1 MKNQEINRN
10 KQKLDSLFEKVKDF
24 SADTYLQSHW
34 ARYLCISVSGF
45 LETSVRIIYREYA
58 KSKAIPQVA
67 NFVEGKLED
76 FQNPKMEKILQL
88 TGGFSKEWASDLR
101 LKTDG
106 ELKDAVDSIAHNRN
120 QIAHGGSVGMTYRQI
135 KDYYDRAIKV
145 IELIENQCSN

>member
-1 MKNQEINRN
+1 
-10 KQKLDSLFEKVKDF
+10 
-24 SADTYLQSHW
+24 
-34 ARYLCISVSGF
+34 
-45 LETSVRIIYREYA
+45 
-58 KSKAIPQVA
+58 
-67 NFVEGKLED
+67 
-76 FQNPKMEKILQL
+76 MEKILQL